1 MAFWADSERASGSHP
16 SLLSAAGGHRPFTA
30 PARPG
35 HRPGCLRVTVN
46 PPSALDNDAYRFWCP
61 LLRIRD
67 LRRDAERQH
76 ARPALSDG
84 TLRNPDVQV
93 ANFGRRITEVF
104 SATVNPAFATS
115 GVSI

>member
-84 TLRNPDVQV
+84 TLRTP
-93 ANFGRRITEVF
+93 GRAGRELRGTDHWLAGRVTRLF
-104 SATVNPAFATS
+104 PLH
-115 GVSI
+115 G